1 MIARCFQVGLPH
13 PNETNKTN
21 TVQVQT
27 YRFNI
32 MGNHVAVSD
41 SIINPFAKNRT
52 TTRHDKTLENFEGIG
67 VFLPCGCDGKQK
79 LFCQLFAKNGQQFA
93 KIRDFPESTQQET
106 VQKLKPR
113 KSDAGS
119 SGIIMTYRD
128 KAAFS

>member
-1 MIARCFQVGLPH
+1 
-13 PNETNKTN
+13 
-21 TVQVQT
+21 
-27 YRFNI
+27 

-79 LFCQLFAKNGQQFA
+79 LYASCLQKMVNNLQ

-106 VQKLKPR
+106 VQNVE
-113 KSDAGS
+113 
-119 SGIIMTYRD
+119 T
-128 KAAFS
+128 